1 VSRAFSVFLASRPDL
16 RSVLEGLRW
25 SRLSAEEASSEG
37 VEQFHR
43 ESREWFADAWGPSP
57 MSWED
62 APPGATA
69 LQAGIAWHVAVSLE
83 GSEAGL
89 REVMRAVN
97 AIARSGAG
105 VIADEGDVWK
115 PGQRRRDAR
124 WSSAVERPS
133 AETELLRMIWW
144 TIGVNPF
151 SDKGAQSLVAILQRV
166 LPEAIPVRW
175 GQLEPYSHN
184 LEAEGMRG
192 LADFIANR
200 SDGRFMG
207 KVRPPFYDFTLW
219 KARWP
224 YEPRQIR
231 VPRPADQPPWS
242 LNIEVGGSLLGE
254 AGWEHQL
261 AVAFREISLVIRPF
275 YADARIEHGVT
286 VSSDGQQG
294 RTEVPPL
301 HPIRWSGF
309 PRVAPL
315 AMVVGPPYI
324 THWRDNGGTPLDDML
339 LYSSDSWTD
348 PALNPVPVA
357 PNELLQEFDIRRA
370 SDDPRGVGGARV
382 REPMPRSLPP
392 TWPFPLDQR

>member
-200 SDGRFMG
+200 SDGRFM
-207 KVRPPFYDFTLW
+207 
-219 KARWP
+219 AR
-224 YEPRQIR
+224 
-231 VPRPADQPPWS
+231 S
-242 LNIEVGGSLLGE
+242 
-254 AGWEHQL
+254 
-261 AVAFREISLVIRPF
+261 
-275 YADARIEHGVT
+275 
-286 VSSDGQQG
+286 
-294 RTEVPPL
+294 
-301 HPIRWSGF
+301 
-309 PRVAPL
+309 
-315 AMVVGPPYI
+315 
-324 THWRDNGGTPLDDML
+324 
-339 LYSSDSWTD
+339 
-348 PALNPVPVA
+348 
-357 PNELLQEFDIRRA
+357 
-370 SDDPRGVGGARV
+370 DPRSTTSLSGRPGGHMNLARSEFLV
-382 REPMPRSLPP
+382 QRTSPRGLSTLRLGDRSSERQDGSINWQWHSERSP
-392 TWPFPLDQR
+392 W